1 VYYGFSLGLIG
12 VVFTCILVACVI
24 GIAIYCGY
32 LHFYLI
38 PDIMKHGL
46 RAQESRLV
54 PALFAC
60 FGPTIGL
67 FLFGWTA
74 RPDIHWIAP
83 TIGVVMQCIFVYV
96 PLSYPQYAASLFAG
110 NDFLRSA
117 FACGSIL
124 FGRPLFINLGVGK
137 GVSVL
142 GGLSVIGIIGMFVL
156 YAYGAKLRA
165 RSKFAVA

>member
-1 VYYGFSLGLIG
+1 MIG
-12 VVFTCILVACVI
+12 VVFTCILVACLL
-24 GIAIYCGY
+24 GIAVYCAY
-32 LHFYLI
+32 LYFYLV
-38 PDIMKHGL
+38 PDILKNGL

-67 FLFGWTA
+67 FIFAWTA
-74 RPDIHWIAP
+74 RPDVHWIAP
-83 TIGVVMQCIFVYV
+83 TIGITIYGASVFVVMQCIFVYV

-142 GGLSVIGIIGMFVL
+142 GGLSVIGIVGIFL
-156 YAYGAKLRA
+156 LWIYGAKLRA
-165 RSKFAVA
+165 RSKFAV